1 MRRLLAL
8 LVVLLTVSLPGP
20 VRAADLSGVWQI
32 DQAAWSE
39 QVDRMVAAMM
49 AQMPPEVVAQ
59 IKAQGADLSAAM
71 KEAAGSFSEGTIEF
85 RPDGTV
91 LTSTTEE
98 GTTQDARWQLDGD
111 TLRIEVDDADGLS
124 AMVGSVE
131 GDRILLRPV
140 LERDADADMAFLRD
154 LEFPLVRRRPPG
166 NGAKKRPSLAGRPSV
181 TAGNNGIAPPGQ
193 RPSTRFVPARLKLF
207 FIRFG
212 PASGTA
218 KKDGRPFRVGRQS
231 LRGTMDCSTLTS
243 PQPGRPFHPARR
255 FF

>member
-8 LVVLLTVSLPGP
+8 LVVLLTVSLPST

-71 KEAAGSFSEGTIEF
+71 KEAAGNFSEGTIEF
-85 RPDGTV
+85 RSDGTV

-140 LERDADADMAFLRD
+140 LDRDADADMAFLRD
-154 LEFPLVRRRPPG
+154 LAFPLVRR
-166 NGAKKRPSLAGRPSV
+166 
-181 TAGNNGIAPPGQ
+181 
-193 RPSTRFVPARLKLF
+193 
-207 FIRFG
+207 
-212 PASGTA
+212 
-218 KKDGRPFRVGRQS
+218 
-231 LRGTMDCSTLTS
+231 
-243 PQPGRPFHPARR
+243 
-255 FF
+255 